1 MPGSRRA
8 QREQRHSLRGGRTPT
23 NESSVISAASLNGV
37 AQQLPQDTS
46 GSSPQRRPSTGQI
59 VAPPNG
65 VSKEYQPTQTQV
77 RDQLDVNEHLAVDSS
92 GKVEA
97 RGPTNT
103 LYEPLSRRGTKHE
116 AVPDHYATAV
126 LTANAALEE
135 QKEATYKQMLLDR
148 GYIEGVP
155 AELALH
161 LIDIHWSRHH
171 FFLLT
176 YRPTFYRDMMENGP
190 HYSPLLLFAILAV
203 SSRYSERPEVGGGD
217 HSVHSGQAFY
227 DKAKQLL
234 ADEMDKST
242 LPTATALLLMGSALG
257 PAGQVDKGWL
267 YTGMGIRM
275 IMNLGLHLDS
285 NDLTSDPTK
294 KKTLEEVEIRRRIF
308 WGAFIS
314 EKLQRLY
321 LGRPFSIHDRDVHVP
336 KVSLE
341 MYVLLMASDTS
352 LRRNSWMSTKKDK
365 PGSLCLS
372 IKEASR

>member
-203 SSRYSERPEVGGGD
+203 
-217 HSVHSGQAFY
+217 
-227 DKAKQLL
+227 
-234 ADEMDKST
+234 
-242 LPTATALLLMGSALG
+242 
-257 PAGQVDKGWL
+257 
-267 YTGMGIRM
+267 
-275 IMNLGLHLDS
+275 
-285 NDLTSDPTK
+285 
-294 KKTLEEVEIRRRIF
+294 
-308 WGAFIS
+308 
-314 EKLQRLY
+314 
-321 LGRPFSIHDRDVHVP
+321 
-336 KVSLE
+336 
-341 MYVLLMASDTS
+341 
-352 LRRNSWMSTKKDK
+352 
-365 PGSLCLS
+365 
-372 IKEASR
+372 

>member
-8 QREQRHSLRGGRTPT
+8 QRELRRSLRGDSG
-23 NESSVISAASLNGV
+23 SVGEPSIVSEQDLNSAAHHL
-37 AQQLPQDTS
+37 AQEAV
-46 GSSPQRRPSTGQI
+46 RPS
-59 VAPPNG
+59 PPASLSR
-65 VSKEYQPTQTQV
+65 SKLTSPSSGAREVLQPTQADA
-77 RDQLDVNEHLAVDSS
+77 RDHLDVTEHLAVDPS

-103 LYEPLSRRGTKHE
+103 LYEALSRRGTKHE

-135 QKEATYKQMLLDR
+135 QKEAAYKQALLER

-171 FFLLT
+171 FFLIT
-176 YRPTFYRDMMENGP
+176 YRPTFYRDMMNNGP

-203 SSRYSERPEVGGGD
+203 SSRYSERSEVGGGD
-217 HSVHSGQAFY
+217 HSVHSGKAFY

-242 LPTATALLLMGSALG
+242 IPTATALLLMGNALG

-285 NDLTSDPTK
+285 NDLTSDPTR
-294 KKTLEEVEIRRRIF
+294 KKTLEEVEIRRRLF

-314 EKLQRLY
+314 EKLQSLY
-321 LGRPFSIHDRDVHVP
+321 LGRPFSIHERDVHVP
-336 KVSLE
+336 KVSPDV
-341 MYVLLMASDTS
+341 YFRFDHV
-352 LRRNSWMSTKKDK
+352 
-365 PGSLCLS
+365 
-372 IKEASR
+372 